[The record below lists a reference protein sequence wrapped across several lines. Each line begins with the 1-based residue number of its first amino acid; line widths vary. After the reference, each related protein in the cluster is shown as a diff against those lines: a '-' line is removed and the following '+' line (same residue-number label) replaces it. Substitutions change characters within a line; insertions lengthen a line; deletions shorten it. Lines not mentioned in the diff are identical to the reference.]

1 MSVKPS
7 EEQGSEGRW
16 FGEDFEKLD
25 RFGSTVPRFD
35 ERGDEFQPEN
45 WEDESP
51 EQKQC
56 LYEPESNRQRPSV
69 AMETA
74 STGGNASL
82 FDSLSSKGDSDLD
95 LLMKSTDND
104 GDLYTSLLSSQNYSF
119 QQDTSYFSGDMG
131 GEAQKFPPPPA
142 RDRVPS
148 PESHGAFNSD
158 SGIEMTPGES
168 IDVAKNL
175 LESEKM
181 EAYNYMDMS
190 RGEEARPRQP
200 ETGPAGPGPYLE
212 KSPPVETLGPALDSH
227 AFPYVE
233 DPSDEE
239 PSDYQSYR
247 ALGTPQ
253 TASPIKITLTETPA
267 APASEARPQVSERE
281 SILSLGLEGVP
292 TVTLSE
298 PEDDSPGSVTPP
310 LEEDFPDPLFQAR
323 EVKLVGSASDRA
335 FSSAL
340 PSSGSLRQ
348 PGPQGK
354 AKRASK
360 PRPSQ
365 EDGSSAESGDSEIE
379 LVSEEPPSRP
389 PPPGAGYASFGPAP
403 APPPAP
409 SVQYSILRE
418 EREAEL
424 DSELIIESCD
434 ASSASEESPKR
445 EQDSPAPKG
454 RGADAPLAYSFTAAP
469 APAPSPAPIPASVP
483 APVVPPASAARE
495 TQASDR
501 SQSSVGT
508 GDAPA
513 AKPKPPA
520 AVVPPEVR
528 VEQPPPEEEPGWRTR
543 RASEGKRELEGGAAA
558 PAFLQGFSKQ
568 KAMDLLYW
576 RDVKQTGVLFGSVL
590 LLLFSLTQFSVVSVA
605 AYLALAALSATIS
618 FRIYKSVLQAVQK
631 TDEGHPF
638 KSYLDMEISLSHDQI
653 QKYADSAQLYAN
665 TTLKELRRLFLVQD
679 LVDSLKFAVL
689 MWLLTYVGALF
700 NGLTLLILAVVSMF
714 TMPVVYEKYQ
724 AQIDQYLGLIRT
736 HVNSVVGKIQAKI
749 PGAKRKAE

>member
-131 GEAQKFPPPPA
+131 GEAQKFPPRPGTASPA
-142 RDRVPS
+142 R
-148 PESHGAFNSD
+148 
-158 SGIEMTPGES
+158 
-168 IDVAKNL
+168 K
-175 LESEKM
+175 
-181 EAYNYMDMS
+181 
-190 RGEEARPRQP
+190 
-200 ETGPAGPGPYLE
+200 PAGVGEDGGLQLHGHEPRRGGAARRRQPGPYLE

-379 LVSEEPPSRP
+379 LVSEEPSSAPL
-389 PPPGAGYASFGPAP
+389 PPGAGYASFGPAR
-403 APPPAP
+403 PPPPRP

-454 RGADAPLAYSFTAAP
+454 REPTPPGLLLHRRP
-469 APAPSPAPIPASVP
+469 APPPAPPQSP
-483 APVVPPASAARE
+483 PPSRPVVPPASAARRLRPA
-495 TQASDR
+495 TGARAPSARATPGRQA
-501 SQSSVGT
+501 Q
-508 GDAPA
+508 APGGGA
-513 AKPKPPA
+513 
-520 AVVPPEVR
+520 
-528 VEQPPPEEEPGWRTR
+528 PGG
-543 RASEGKRELEGGAAA
+543 AGGAA
-558 PAFLQGFSKQ
+558 PAGGGARLEDEASQRGEEGAGGRGRGSSLPTGLQQAERSDP
-568 KAMDLLYW
+568 A
-576 RDVKQTGVLFGSVL
+576 
-590 LLLFSLTQFSVVSVA
+590 VS
-605 AYLALAALSATIS
+605 
-618 FRIYKSVLQAVQK
+618 
-631 TDEGHPF
+631 
-638 KSYLDMEISLSHDQI
+638 
-653 QKYADSAQLYAN
+653 
-665 TTLKELRRLFLVQD
+665 
-679 LVDSLKFAVL
+679 
-689 MWLLTYVGALF
+689 
-700 NGLTLLILAVVSMF
+700 
-714 TMPVVYEKYQ
+714 
-724 AQIDQYLGLIRT
+724 
-736 HVNSVVGKIQAKI
+736 
-749 PGAKRKAE
+749 

>member
-7 EEQGSEGRW
+7 EDQGSEGRW
-16 FGEDFEKLD
+16 FEEDFEKID

-35 ERGDEFQPEN
+35 QRRDELQPEN

-51 EQKQC
+51 EQKQS

-74 STGGNASL
+74 STGGNTSL
-82 FDSLSSKGDSDLD
+82 FDSLTSKGDSDMD
-95 LLMKSTDND
+95 LLRKSTDND

-119 QQDTSYFSGDMG
+119 QQDTSYFSGDTA
-131 GEAQKFPPPPA
+131 GEAQKRTAAAA

-148 PESHGAFNSD
+148 PETHGTFNSD

-175 LESEKM
+175 LETEKM
-181 EAYNYMDMS
+181 DGYNYMDMS
-190 RGEEARPRQP
+190 RGEEARSQQ
-200 ETGPAGPGPYLE
+200 GSASAGKYLE
-212 KSPPVETLGPALDSH
+212 KSLSGPVETLGPALDSH
-227 AFPYVE
+227 SFPYVE

-239 PSDYQSYR
+239 LSDYQSYR
-247 ALGTPQ
+247 VLGTPQ

-267 APASEARPQVSERE
+267 VPPSKPRPQVSERD

-298 PEDDSPGSVTPP
+298 PEDDSPGSATPP
-310 LEEDFPDPLFQAR
+310 LEEESPDPLFHAR
-323 EVKLVGSASDRA
+323 EVKPVSFGAA
-335 FSSAL
+335 P

-348 PGPQGK
+348 PGAPAK
-354 AKRASK
+354 AKKTGSSR
-360 PRPSQ
+360 PRVSHD
-365 EDGSSAESGDSEIE
+365 DGSSAESGDSEIE
-379 LVSEEPPSRP
+379 LVSEDPPPRPLPPSAR
-389 PPPGAGYASFGPAP
+389 YASFGPTP

-445 EQDSPAPKG
+445 EQDSPAPKA
-454 RGADAPLAYSFTAAP
+454 RGADAPTAYSFTSAP
-469 APAPSPAPIPASVP
+469 TPTPIPASAP
-483 APVVPPASAARE
+483 APVEPPASASRE
-495 TQASDR
+495 TEANKSK
-501 SQSSVGT
+501 SSMGEV
-508 GDAPA
+508 AP
-513 AKPKPPA
+513 AKPKAPA

-528 VEQPPPEEEPGWRTR
+528 VEQPPPEEPGWRMR
-543 RASEGKRELEGGAAA
+543 SASDGKREAEGGTAA
-558 PAFLQGFSKQ
+558 PPFMLGFSKQ
-568 KAMDLLYW
+568 KAIDLLYW
-576 RDVKQTGVLFGSVL
+576 RDVKQTGVLLGSVL
-590 LLLFSLTQFSVVSVA
+590 LLLFSLTQFSVVSVV
-605 AYLALAALSATIS
+605 AYLALAALSATVS

-638 KSYLDMEISLSHDQI
+638 KSYLDMEISLSQDQI
-653 QKYADSAQLYAN
+653 QKYADNAQLYAN

-700 NGLTLLILAVVSMF
+700 NGLTLLIMAVVSMF
-714 TMPVVYEKYQ
+714 TMPVIYEKHQ